1 MLSLAPAIRKAARR
15 FLWCDKGAALFC
27 AILRVIDRL
36 LSFSLGMPILRP
48 PKTKR
53 ASVGFTL
60 VELLVIISIISVLFA
75 VTFVAIDPATRFKAA
90 RDARRY
96 EETRSILEA
105 IITYMADNSGTVP
118 SGIDSVVGS
127 IQVLGTSSTGCA
139 ASACSEFGTNN
150 SIANACLDLSSTLV
164 DTYLAAMPL
173 DPLYGTSGNTRY
185 YVDKTSNGRIEI
197 GSCDAERVATINVKR

>member
-1 MLSLAPAIRKAARR
+1 M
-15 FLWCDKGAALFC
+15 F
-27 AILRVIDRL
+27 
-36 LSFSLGMPILRP
+36 
-48 PKTKR
+48 TKR
-53 ASVGFTL
+53 FMQKKRTGAGFTL

-96 EETRSILEA
+96 EEARSVMEA
-105 IITYMADNSGTVP
+105 IVTYVADNSGTIP
-118 SGIDSVVGS
+118 TGIDSVAGS

-150 SIANACLDLSSTLV
+150 SIANACLDLSSALV
-164 DTYLAAMPL
+164 DSYLGAIPL
-173 DPLYGTSGNTRY
+173 DPLYGTTGNTRY
-185 YVDKTSNGRIEI
+185 YVDKTANGRIEV